1 MFGGGEAC
9 LDVVIV
15 EDDFIIAGRGFFGG
29 MAVTGTVAAV
39 RSGLRAGV
47 QLDIAGGRHHEHIAK
62 VGMAGAAEMR
72 VAETHNGAV
81 FVLVAGTVFIDSGL
95 VTLVHVMG
103 NCVGVG
109 AELHD
114 AERCTQELERNQRM
128 HSVAELH
135 DAERCTRSGKSVP
148 HAVGANDGVDVLDES
163 IGREDVVLMAFFCWL
178 AGN

>member
-114 AERCTQELERNQRM
+114 AERCT
-128 HSVAELH
+128 
-135 DAERCTRSGKSVP
+135 RSGKVCPMPLVPMMGLTYWMRVSVARTLCSWRFFAGWQEINP
-148 HAVGANDGVDVLDES
+148 MKTNKIISRFMIKVL
-163 IGREDVVLMAFFCWL
+163 
-178 AGN
+178 

>member
-114 AERCTQELERNQRM
+114 AERCT
-128 HSVAELH
+128 
-135 DAERCTRSGKSVP
+135 RSGKSVP

-163 IGREDVVLMAFFCWL
+163 IGREDVVLMAFFLL
-178 AGN
+178 AGRKLTR